1 MLIVTRP
8 LEQARAWLAE
18 LTAAGVPA
26 CAIPLMDIGP
36 AQDPAAVETARSGL
50 SAWACLVFVSPNAVS
65 HFFGPEPMPTP
76 WPPLTWAA
84 APGPGTAQALVER
97 GVPPSRILQ
106 PPADAAQFDSESLW
120 PVMACHAWKE
130 RPVLIV
136 RGEGGRE
143 WLGERLKEAGAQ
155 VQTLSAY
162 RRRGPL
168 LTPQQQAL
176 LQQSLQR
183 PHEVVWLFSSS
194 EAMAHLP
201 VLARGQLGSREAV
214 ADWAPRVRALTTH
227 PRIQAEAQRL
237 GFVRAA
243 LCRPDLS
250 SVVGA
255 YNRAHCDP

>member
-8 LEQARAWLAE
+8 LEQAQSWLAE
-18 LTAAGVPA
+18 LSAAGVEA
-26 CAIPLMDIGP
+26 DALPLMSIGP
-36 AQDPAAVETARSGL
+36 AQDPAAVEAARAGL
-50 SAWACLVFVSPNAVS
+50 AHWDGLVFVSPNAVS
-65 HFFGPEPMPTP
+65 HFFGPQPTP
-76 WPPLTWAA
+76 WPQTTWAA
-84 APGPGTAQALVER
+84 APGPGTAQALMER

-120 PVMACHAWKE
+120 PVMAEHAWSG
-130 RPVLIV
+130 RSVLIV

-143 WLGERLKEAGAQ
+143 WLGERLKEAGAR

-162 RRRGPL
+162 RRQAPQ
-168 LTPQQQAL
+168 LTASQQAL

-183 PHEVVWLFSSS
+183 PQDIVWLFSSS
-194 EAMAHLP
+194 EAVAHLP
-201 VLARGQLGSREAV
+201 VLAEGLLGSREAV
-214 ADWAPRVRALTTH
+214 GHWASNVLALATH
-227 PRIQAEAQRL
+227 PRIQAEVQRL

-255 YNRAHCDP
+255 YNRAHREP